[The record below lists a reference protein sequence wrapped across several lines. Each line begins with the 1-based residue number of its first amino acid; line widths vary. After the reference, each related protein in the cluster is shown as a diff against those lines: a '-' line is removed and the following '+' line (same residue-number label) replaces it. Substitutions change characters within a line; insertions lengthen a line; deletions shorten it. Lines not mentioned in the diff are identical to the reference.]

1 MTRRKAIYISRKARA
16 RLEHRAR
23 GARAMLA
30 RRSAEERRGARRARC
45 ASPARA
51 PREHCASIARAARAS
66 RSAARAPRSWLWI
79 HVSSPSRLAAGPE
92 NRDPAKGNP
101 RPQPRAVRSAG
112 RDTWK
117 LTGEAPG
124 GPRTGLG
131 IWCSWSR
138 SGRLSAI
145 RRAHSGALDRSEP
158 SDPAARAPIRTRSPY
173 FAADASVSSSAA
185 GARRLLKGSGR
196 AVGAAGGFGT
206 CCTGSGRSR
215 RSGRKVGTPARL
227 GRLPLQAQALC

>member
-1 MTRRKAIYISRKARA
+1 
-16 RLEHRAR
+16 
-23 GARAMLA
+23 MLA

-51 PREHCASIARAARAS
+51 PREHCASIARASREHCASAARAS

-79 HVSSPSRLAAGPE
+79 HVSSPSRPAAGPE

-185 GARRLLKGSGR
+185 GARRLPKGSRR
-196 AVGAAGGFGT
+196 AVGAAVGFGT